1 MSHHDHH
8 DHVPDDVVG
17 AAGRVLGGTDAL
29 ARSLERW
36 AADARVDEAARQRS
50 RRRWLRVQAEEEASL
65 VGALVDLA
73 ERGRPVSLDV
83 GSHRLRGRVVGIGGD
98 FLALRSDRGQDVLVR
113 TAAVEVVRADPGAR
127 AVVGDRAALLA
138 VSLDAV
144 VGPLAAERPDVL
156 VRTRSG
162 TVVRGE
168 LRSAGTDVLRLRTEG
183 APPAPVWV
191 PLDAVD
197 VLVIEP

>member
-8 DHVPDDVVG
+8 DPVPADVVG
-17 AAGRVLGGTDAL
+17 AAGGVLGGTDAL

-50 RRRWLRVQAEEEASL
+50 RQRWLRVQAEEEASL

-73 ERGRPVSLDV
+73 ERGRPVALDV

-113 TAAVEVVRADPGAR
+113 TAAVEVVRADPGER

-183 APPAPVWV
+183 APPTPVWV